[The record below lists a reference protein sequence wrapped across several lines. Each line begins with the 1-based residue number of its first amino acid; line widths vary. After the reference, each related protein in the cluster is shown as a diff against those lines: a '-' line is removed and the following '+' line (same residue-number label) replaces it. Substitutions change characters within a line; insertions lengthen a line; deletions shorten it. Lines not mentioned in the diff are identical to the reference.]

1 MPSYR
6 IYDKKICIYICA
18 FGYYRKTIYWFVS
31 SLRLL
36 AACIVV
42 NQSPY
47 HCIIIIVATAAV
59 VVADAVDLVVV
70 AVDVVALL
78 VEQPVIE

>member
-1 MPSYR
+1 M
-6 IYDKKICIYICA
+6 
-18 FGYYRKTIYWFVS
+18 
-31 SLRLL
+31 L

-47 HCIIIIVATAAV
+47 HCIIIVAV
-59 VVADAVDLVVV
+59 VVAAVDLVVV

>member
-1 MPSYR
+1 M
-6 IYDKKICIYICA
+6 
-18 FGYYRKTIYWFVS
+18 
-31 SLRLL
+31 L

-47 HCIIIIVATAAV
+47 HCIIIIVAAAVV

-78 VEQPVIE
+78 VEQPVIELH

>member
-1 MPSYR
+1 M
-6 IYDKKICIYICA
+6 
-18 FGYYRKTIYWFVS
+18 
-31 SLRLL
+31 L

-47 HCIIIIVATAAV
+47 HCIIVVAV
-59 VVADAVDLVVV
+59 VVVVAAVDLVVV

>member
-1 MPSYR
+1 M
-6 IYDKKICIYICA
+6 
-18 FGYYRKTIYWFVS
+18 
-31 SLRLL
+31 L

-47 HCIIIIVATAAV
+47 HCIIIVAV
-59 VVADAVDLVVV
+59 VVVDAVAVDLVVV

-78 VEQPVIE
+78 VEQPVIK